1 MDRFLYNSVISFICL
16 SGSLAAIG
24 QAVPTASANI
34 TSSSPSYGIQ
44 PGGTLNYSLGLSET
58 VITGYNGSG
67 GTANSTNL
75 FGRASLVTSNEAK
88 PTSLIYS
95 GGYVFSE
102 IPGQPS
108 STFHNFGL
116 SQVLATK
123 HWNLVLSDLVSYL
136 PSSPTTGISGIAGTG
151 DVGAPST
158 GAVIGQG
165 ILTYYSPRIVNTA
178 SGSAEGKITSSTAI
192 ETSVS
197 YGIQRFINSQ
207 GIDNSQYTGTIG
219 PQHRINERNSIGAN
233 YAYSRF
239 SYGSTPYTTNKF
251 DFVAQGGNLTYEHL
265 FSRRLSTNISI
276 GPQSTRSSN
285 GSLPSHLSFAANTSL
300 NYLGKLSHA
309 ALVYYRGTDAG
320 SGVLLGAVSDNVGLL
335 YQRTLDRNWGV
346 GLSGNYARTS
356 GLLAYNDVKSKSTTF
371 FGGIQLTRKLGH
383 DFAVYGSY
391 NAQTQTINNPAGFQ
405 NALNGLTQIFGFG
418 IIYSPQ
424 SIRIGRH

>member
-1 MDRFLYNSVISFICL
+1 M
-16 SGSLAAIG
+16 
-24 QAVPTASANI
+24 PTASANI

-44 PGGTLNYSLGLSET
+44 AGGTLNYSLGLSET
-58 VITGYNGSG
+58 VITGYNGNG

-75 FGRASLVTSNEAK
+75 FGRASLVTSNETR

-95 GGYVFSE
+95 GGYIFSE

-108 STFHNFGL
+108 STFQNLGL

-123 HWNLVLSDLVSYL
+123 HWNFVLSDLVSYL

-151 DVGAPST
+151 DVGTSAT
-158 GAVIGQG
+158 GPVLGQG
-165 ILTYYSPRIVNTA
+165 ILTYYATRIVNTA
-178 SGSAEGKITSSTAI
+178 GGSAEGKITSSTAI

-233 YAYSRF
+233 YTYSRF
-239 SYGSTPYTTNKF
+239 SYGSNPYTTTDKF

-265 FSRRLSTNISI
+265 FSRRLSTNVSI
-276 GPQSTRSSN
+276 GPQWTRSSN
-285 GSLPSHLSFAANTSL
+285 GSSLPSHLSFAANTSL

-320 SGVLLGAVSDNVGLL
+320 SGVLLGAVSDDVGLL
-335 YQRTLDRNWGV
+335 YQQTLDRNWSV

-356 GLLAYNDVKSKSTTF
+356 GLLAYNTGKSKSNTF
-371 FGGIQLTRKLGH
+371 YGGIQLTRKLGH
-383 DFAVYGSY
+383 EFSVYGSY
-391 NAQTQTINNPAGFQ
+391 NAQNQRINNIAGFQ
-405 NALNGLTQIFGFG
+405 NAFNGLTQIFGFG